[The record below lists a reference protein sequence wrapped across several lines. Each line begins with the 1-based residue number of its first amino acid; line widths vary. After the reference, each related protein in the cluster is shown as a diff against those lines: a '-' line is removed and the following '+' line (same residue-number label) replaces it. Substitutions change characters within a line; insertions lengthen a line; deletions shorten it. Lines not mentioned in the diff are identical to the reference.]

1 MQHTEVPD
9 QRYTLAWSGGRG
21 EVKFLRRSDGS
32 RLRYFTAGTGP
43 PLVLLHTVRTQL
55 DYFQRV
61 VPALWDD
68 FAVYALDLPGMGWSD
83 VAPGA
88 RYGEA
93 ELCGAVVEFV
103 RTLDLHEVTLAGESM
118 GGAIALLA
126 SIELQDR
133 VRNVIAFNPYDYPGG
148 LERGNW
154 FARVIGT
161 GVRLPGSGPV
171 FARSENRMILRAVLR
186 GGVAD
191 HHALPGDLLDELRRS
206 GRRSGYPR
214 VNRAIM
220 RSLTGFVDAKSRY
233 AQVKTPV
240 TLVYSGYDWSRP
252 AERDQVAH
260 QLGVQAITVTGAGH
274 FSALERPTEMVRIIR
289 HAIGRTANS

>member
-1 MQHTEVPD
+1 MRPNEIPD
-9 QRYTLAWSGGRG
+9 QRYTQAWSGGHGDVR
-21 EVKFLRRSDGS
+21 FLPRADGS

-68 FAVYALDLPGMGWSD
+68 FTVYALDLPGMGWSD
-83 VAPGA
+83 IVPGA
-88 RYGEA
+88 RYGEP
-93 ELCGAVVEFV
+93 ELRCAVVEFV
-103 RTLDLHEVTLAGESM
+103 RSLDLRDATLAGESM
-118 GGAIALLA
+118 GAALALLA
-126 SIELQDR
+126 SIELTDR
-133 VRNVIAFNPYDYPGG
+133 VSGVIAFNPYDYPGG

-171 FARSENRMILRAVLR
+171 FARLENHAILRGVLR
-186 GGVAD
+186 GGFAD
-191 HHALPGDLLDELRRS
+191 HHALPKDLVAELRRS
-206 GRRSGYPR
+206 GRRPGYPR

-220 RSLTGFVDAKSRY
+220 RILAGLIDAKSRY
-233 AQVKTPV
+233 ARVKTPV
-240 TLVYSGYDWSRP
+240 TLVYSEHDWSRP
-252 AERDQVAH
+252 ADREQVARL
-260 QLGVQAITVTGAGH
+260 LGVRAITVPGAGH

-289 HAIGRTANS
+289 HGQTVS